1 MYRSKNATAKSIGK
15 TSFWKRDKTTQALLI
30 DGARQVG
37 KTTVIEEFGRT
48 YYEHMVELNFID
60 NPEALSAV
68 RKAHT
73 ADDLFMAIAAYA
85 QDKIEPGKTLISSMK
100 YRPVPMLSHGEVPG
114 AALWTV

>member
-1 MYRSKNATAKSIGK
+1 MLRRKALERLA
-15 TSFWKRDKTTQALLI
+15 FWKRDKTTQALLI

-85 QDKIEPGKTLISSMK
+85 QDKIERCCHQDDHDDLA
-100 YRPVPMLSHGEVPG
+100 YHGEVPG